1 MSSNI
6 GSDLQASWVHSHE
19 EDDGDRLVFRRR
31 GSALPPSR
39 GRVEFTLKPGGV
51 VEVASP
57 GPDDR
62 GRRAAGQWTVAGK
75 RLEVDSP
82 GFSGTF
88 EVETVSD
95 DRLVVRRIRKER

>member
-1 MSSNI
+1 MSSGMN
-6 GSDLQASWVHSHE
+6 SALQARWP
-19 EDDGDRLVFRRR
+19 
-31 GSALPPSR
+31 LPPSR
-39 GRVEFTLKPGGV
+39 GRVAFTLQPGGV

-62 GRRAAGQWTVAGK
+62 GRKAAGQWTVAGK
-75 RLEVDSP
+75 RLEIDAP